1 MDIDKRFEEAK
12 NRIIGTQRERLG
24 IGTLGEK
31 TVHATLKHYY
41 EPNEDYHEVPVEG
54 YVADIYKDGNIV
66 EIQTAQFH
74 RMREKLKA
82 FLPKYKVTVVYPIVG
97 KRQLYW
103 IDPQSG
109 EITPGRSTKKINP
122 YRIFPE
128 LYRIKSF
135 LQEENLNI
143 RVVVLDVDEYKFLDG
158 WGEKKK
164 NHASKYDRVPN
175 RIVGEYV
182 IERREDYMQF
192 MPVEPEITFTAKEF
206 AKIVKCTGE
215 EAGIAMN
222 ILHEMGMVDRI
233 GKQGNAFVYQ
243 VKEIM

>member
-109 EITPGRSTKKINP
+109 EITPGRST
-122 YRIFPE
+122 
-128 LYRIKSF
+128 
-135 LQEENLNI
+135 
-143 RVVVLDVDEYKFLDG
+143 
-158 WGEKKK
+158 
-164 NHASKYDRVPN
+164 
-175 RIVGEYV
+175 
-182 IERREDYMQF
+182 
-192 MPVEPEITFTAKEF
+192 
-206 AKIVKCTGE
+206 
-215 EAGIAMN
+215 
-222 ILHEMGMVDRI
+222 
-233 GKQGNAFVYQ
+233 
-243 VKEIM
+243 